1 MLKKLAQ
8 TSGKNEKP
16 DDSIH
21 HDWQDYQRLLD
32 KIGNENVTRA
42 VRGRARLVDAA
53 EGDTL
58 AA

>member
-1 MLKKLAQ
+1 MTARPDAGVLKKLAA

-32 KIGNENVTRA
+32 KIGNKNVTVPFA
-42 VRGRARLVDAA
+42 GALAR
-53 EGDTL
+53 
-58 AA
+58 